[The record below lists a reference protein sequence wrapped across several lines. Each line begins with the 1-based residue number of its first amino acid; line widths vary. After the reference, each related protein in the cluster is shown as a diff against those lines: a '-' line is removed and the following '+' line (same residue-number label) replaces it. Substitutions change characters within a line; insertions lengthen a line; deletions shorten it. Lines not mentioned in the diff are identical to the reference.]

1 MKNTTPQVQE
11 IEFRMMTDEQYDR
24 VISEL
29 ADYLCGMSCGTAVDV
44 VVNYVKRPDCSK
56 HQLNRLIEELQS
68 YYKTLK

>member
-1 MKNTTPQVQE
+1 MTPQY
-11 IEFRMMTDEQYDR
+11 IETTDKEYELQ
-24 VISEL
+24 ISEL

>member
-29 ADYLCGMSCGTAVDV
+29 ADYLCGVSCGTAVDV

>member
-1 MKNTTPQVQE
+1 
-11 IEFRMMTDEQYDR
+11 MMTDEQYDR
-24 VISEL
+24 FISEL
-29 ADYLCGMSCGTAVDV
+29 ADYLCGVSCGTAVDI

>member
-1 MKNTTPQVQE
+1 MATTPQVQE

-24 VISEL
+24 YIGEL

-68 YYKTLK
+68 LYKTLK